1 MDKKIVMSAVAASL
15 VLLSGC
21 QSTGDTYR
29 ADTYYAGSVN
39 QAQEVKTVQIVAIL
53 PARVAVPNRDDR
65 SQAQAV
71 GAVLGALAGIAI
83 GNQVHNA
90 GRSDRMIGGVAGGL
104 AGMTLAGAGAGNENL
119 VDGVQITFR
128 YDDKLFN
135 SAQVGRVCEF
145 KPGTAIMVSPSPNE
159 TRIQPNNPGGCPKTT
174 R

>member
-1 MDKKIVMSAVAASL
+1 MGKKFVMSAVAASL

-21 QSTGDTYR
+21 QSTRDTYR
-29 ADTYYAGSVN
+29 PDTYYAGSVN

-90 GRSDRMIGGVAGGL
+90 GRSDRVIGGVAGGL
-104 AGMTLAGAGAGNENL
+104 AGMTLAGVGSGNESL

>member
-39 QAQEVKTVQIVAIL
+39 RAQEVKTVQIVAIL

-65 SQAQAV
+65 SQAQA
-71 GAVLGALAGIAI
+71 GALAGIAI

-104 AGMTLAGAGAGNENL
+104 AGMTLAGAGSGNENL

-159 TRIQPNNPGGCPKTT
+159 TRIQPNKPGGCPKTT

>member
-71 GAVLGALAGIAI
+71 GAVLGA
-83 GNQVHNA
+83 

-104 AGMTLAGAGAGNENL
+104 AGMTLAGAGSGNENL

>member
-1 MDKKIVMSAVAASL
+1 MDKKIAVAASL

-90 GRSDRMIGGVAGGL
+90 GRC
-104 AGMTLAGAGAGNENL
+104 
-119 VDGVQITFR
+119 R
-128 YDDKLFN
+128 YDTRRCR
-135 SAQVGRVCEF
+135 VG
-145 KPGTAIMVSPSPNE
+145 
-159 TRIQPNNPGGCPKTT
+159 
-174 R
+174 